1 MSDAPYDTPDEDG
14 AIREQLSVLDTISE
28 MLTDSSFELDLLLH
42 RIVELT
48 AETMQVKGCAVRL
61 LDVDTGEMVLKAVH
75 GLSDRFLS
83 KGPVVATKS
92 VYQEMIENID
102 DRGEVVEIYD
112 VSSDPRVQYTEEAIE
127 EGISSLLAAPLL
139 QNNQVIGALSVLT
152 GSPTHFTSD
161 EIRTFQT
168 IANQAAV
175 AIHLAQLHKNELELK
190 RIEQE
195 LEIASDIQSEMMPA
209 ENPTV
214 AGFDIAGWSHPCNE
228 VGGDFYDFIE
238 LRDNSIGIAV
248 GDVSGKGIPAAL
260 LMVTLRTS
268 LRVQTENLK
277 SMPKVIQRVN
287 RALYNDTQPE
297 EFATLFFASLHP
309 ENRTLTYVNAGHN
322 FPILVRK
329 NETLSLQTGG
339 TPLGLFPEMDFRAK
353 QFRLEPEDL
362 LVIYTDGFTEAANV
376 SGEQFGSARL
386 LQHIRDF
393 RHLSAEKIVR
403 VLDDKVRLFAQ
414 HNDDYCDDR
423 TVVVLKYP
431 GESHIRQ
438 QTPTT

>member
-1 MSDAPYDTPDEDG
+1 MSQSPLKTTNTDD
-14 AIREQLSVLDTISE
+14 AIREQLSILDTISE
-28 MLTDSSFELDLLLH
+28 MLTDSSFELDRLLQ

-48 AETMQVKGCAVRL
+48 AETMQAKGCAVRL
-61 LDVDTGEMVLKAVH
+61 LDFETGEMMLKAVH

-83 KGPVVATKS
+83 KGPVMAEKS
-92 VYQEMIENID
+92 VYQEMIEQYD
-102 DRGEVVEIYD
+102 ERGEVVEIYD

-139 QNNQVIGALSVLT
+139 QNDRVIGALSVLT
-152 GSPTHFTSD
+152 ETPTHFSSD

-168 IANQAAV
+168 IANQAAI
-175 AIHLAQLHKNELELK
+175 AIHLAQLHENELELK

-195 LEIASDIQSEMMPA
+195 LRIASDIQSQMMPA

-214 AGFDIAGWSHPCNE
+214 SGFDIAGWSHPCNE
-228 VGGDFYDFIE
+228 VGGDFYDFIQ
-238 LRDNSIGIAV
+238 LRDNSLGIAV

-297 EFATLFFASLHP
+297 EFATLFFASLQP
-309 ENRTLTYVNAGHN
+309 ENRTLTYVNAGHD

-339 TPLGLFPEMDFRAK
+339 TPVGLFPEMEFSAR
-353 QFRLEPEDL
+353 QFQLQPEDL
-362 LVIYTDGFTEAANV
+362 LVIYTDGFTEAQNAT
-376 SGEQFGSARL
+376 GEQFGPARL

-393 RHLSAEKIVR
+393 RHLAADKIVR
-403 VLDDKVRLFAQ
+403 ILDDKVKLYAEG
-414 HNDDYCDDR
+414 NDAYCDDR
-423 TVVVLKYP
+423 TIVVLKFP
-431 GESHIRQ
+431 QSH
-438 QTPTT
+438 PSPSNP